1 MAREAVVYVH
11 GLWSSRVD
19 SVLLRRRLANALGCE
34 VWMFSYPSI
43 SSPMT
48 EVIERL
54 HRFLGERRERIAAP
68 RSVRSSG
75 PDSVAGAAAAAA
87 AAAGPIERLHF
98 VGHSLGGLVIYRFL
112 ERHGDQPPGRVVFLG
127 TPAVGCCAAVG
138 LSRLPLLN
146 PFVGRCVS
154 EELLVA
160 RERRWS
166 NSRELGIIAGTRR
179 LGLGQLVARLEGE
192 NDGTIAVSE
201 TRLPGASDAI
211 TVPATH
217 MGLLVSARTA
227 RETATFLRDGHFS
240 LSPRPSAPAMRSARS
255 S

>member
-1 MAREAVVYVH
+1 MTREAVVYVH

-19 SVLLRRRLANALGCE
+19 SVLLRRRLASALGCE

-48 EVIERL
+48 EVTERL
-54 HRFLGERRERIAAP
+54 HRFVGERLERIPAR

-75 PDSVAGAAAAAA
+75 SHSG
-87 AAAGPIERLHF
+87 AAGPFERLHF
-98 VGHSLGGLVIYRFL
+98 VGHSLGGLVTYRFL

-201 TRLPGASDAI
+201 TRLPGASDFI

-217 MGLLVSARTA
+217 MGLLVSARAA
-227 RETATFLRDGHFS
+227 RETAAFLRDGHFS
-240 LSPRPSAPAMRSARS
+240 LSPRPSTPVMRSARS